1 MDYVHQVVIVK
12 QVLYSLH
19 HAHQEHIVH
28 QLCSFQSSNVV
39 HAQQVK
45 YVQSLEQVVPIRCL
59 IAQLVI
65 TARQVELSH
74 KIQLKEDKSRSAIP
88 AISVPQAQL
97 IKYLAPRAHITQIW
111 DKRCVDLALKGSN
124 AKILG

>member
-19 HAHQEHIVH
+19 HALQEHIVH
-28 QLCSFQSSNVV
+28 RLCSFQSSNVA

-45 YVQSLEQVVPIRCL
+45 YAQSLELAAPIRCL

-65 TARQVELSH
+65 TARRVERSH
-74 KIQLKEDKSRSAIP
+74 KIQLKEDKSRSAIQ

-97 IKYLAPRAHITQIW
+97 IKYHALRAHITQIW